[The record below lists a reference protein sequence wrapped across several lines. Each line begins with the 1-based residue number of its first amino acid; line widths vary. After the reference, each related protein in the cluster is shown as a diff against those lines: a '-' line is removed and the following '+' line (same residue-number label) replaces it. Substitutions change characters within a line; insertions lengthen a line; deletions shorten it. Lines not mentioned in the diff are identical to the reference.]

1 MALNSSHDSE
11 YRRKYE
17 LSRHHAWAGTALLSV
32 LLALRYVISRLP
44 QYVFIPLA
52 MVFIVYILIALVFT
66 YRYRT
71 GLSTRQARGHRVEP
85 EHEDRLQEEVVRERL
100 KLDKKKAKTEAKK
113 LKKEI
118 KAQEKT
124 SKH

>member
-1 MALNSSHDSE
+1 
-11 YRRKYE
+11 
-17 LSRHHAWAGTALLSV
+17 
-32 LLALRYVISRLP
+32 LRYVISRLP

-66 YRYRT
+66 YRYRI
-71 GLSTRQARGHRVEP
+71 GLSTRQARGHRVEA
-85 EHEDRLQEEVVRERL
+85 EHEDRLQEEVVRERP

-113 LKKEI
+113 LKKEV